1 MSIFFGM
8 EKRKR
13 QISLQLD
20 EETSEGV
27 YSNLVL
33 IAHNR
38 TEVILDF
45 ARIMPGKPR
54 AKVHARVIM
63 NPQGAHMLERSL
75 GGALAEYEQKFGRI
89 EVGEE
94 QNDIMGFQII
104 PEEDAKA

>member
-1 MSIFFGM
+1 M

-38 TEVILDF
+38 SEVILDF
-45 ARIMPGKPR
+45 ARMMPGKPR

-63 NPQGAHMLERSL
+63 NPKNARLLERSL
-75 GGALAEYEQKFGRI
+75 TGALGEYEKKYGRI

-94 QNDIMGFQII
+94 QDETMGFQII

>member
-1 MSIFFGM
+1 M
-8 EKRKR
+8 EKKKR
-13 QISLQLD
+13 QISIQLD

-27 YSNLVL
+27 YSNFVL

-38 TEVILDF
+38 SEVILDF
-45 ARIMPGKPR
+45 ARMMPGKPR

-63 NPQGAHMLERSL
+63 NPKSARLLEKSL
-75 GGALAEYEQKFGRI
+75 TGALREYEQKYGKI

-94 QNDIMGFQII
+94 QEEMTGFQII